1 MDNNHKRIL
10 LLNSCVLVP
19 SIDRLQRS
27 WKSISI
33 GIASIAGY
41 LRSLGHD
48 VIILDSRLELLDTKA
63 LARKIVASEPQYVG
77 YTAFTEEIFDA
88 ASIADEVKKCDSKII
103 NIIGGCHVSAIP
115 EDTLQ
120 EFPAFDIAVVGE
132 GELPLGRIL
141 AGESWND
148 IPGVV
153 TRDKAGLPVVS
164 PGNRIVPQPDN
175 LPFPAWESF
184 AIKQYRTPLFVE
196 LARACPFQCTFCF
209 KTVGRQVRY
218 KSPERILDELEY
230 CVKRLGISHLYF
242 STNGTWPLAREHAL
256 CVCDGILSRNLKI
269 RWSTSTRIDCI
280 DQELLALM
288 RRCGCDFI
296 DFGIESAS
304 KEILR
309 VSQKQTSPEM
319 FEQVIRQCHELGFDI
334 ELDFLLGLPQETP
347 ETLGETYNFIKK
359 IRNYSTI
366 ANFAVLIPFPGTDI
380 FSMALRGE
388 NGLRLL
394 SRNWRLY
401 TKQTGVLMERDTLS
415 SEELRR
421 WQAKMYRAYY
431 LLSLKKPFQI
441 LMSKNA
447 RELISLN
454 RYLSLFKS
462 I

>member
-1 MDNNHKRIL
+1 MDNSHQRVL
-10 LLNSCVLVP
+10 LLNSSVLAP
-19 SIDRLQRS
+19 SFDSMQRS

-41 LRSLGHD
+41 LRSLGYD
-48 VIILDSRLELLDTKA
+48 VVILDSRLEALNAKA
-63 LARKIVASEPQYVG
+63 LARKIVAFKPQYVG

-88 ASIADEVKKCDSKII
+88 ASIAAEVKKCDSKVT
-103 NIIGGCHVSAIP
+103 NIIGGCHASAIP

-120 EFPAFDIAVVGE
+120 EFSGFDIAVVGE

-153 TRDKAGLPVVS
+153 TRDKAGVPVIS
-164 PGNRIVPQPDN
+164 PGNKIVPQLDN
-175 LPFPAWESF
+175 LPMPAWDSF
-184 AIKQYRTPLFVE
+184 AIKQYRTSLFIE

-230 CVKRLGISHLYF
+230 CVKQLGISHLYF

-256 CVCDGILSRNLKI
+256 RVCDGILSRKLKI
-269 RWSTSTRIDCI
+269 RWSTSTRVDCV
-280 DQELLALM
+280 DQELLVLM
-288 RRCGCDFI
+288 RRSGCDFI

-304 KEILR
+304 KDIILTCK
-309 VSQKQTSPEM
+309 KQTKPEL

-334 ELDFLLGLPQETP
+334 KLDFLLGLPQETP

-366 ANFAVLIPFPGTDI
+366 ANFAVLIPFPGTEI

-394 SRNWRLY
+394 SKNWRLY
-401 TKQTGVLMERDTLS
+401 TKQTGVLLERDTLS
-415 SEELRR
+415 TEELKR

-431 LLSLKKPFQI
+431 LWSLRKPFQI

-454 RYLSLFKS
+454 RYISLFKS